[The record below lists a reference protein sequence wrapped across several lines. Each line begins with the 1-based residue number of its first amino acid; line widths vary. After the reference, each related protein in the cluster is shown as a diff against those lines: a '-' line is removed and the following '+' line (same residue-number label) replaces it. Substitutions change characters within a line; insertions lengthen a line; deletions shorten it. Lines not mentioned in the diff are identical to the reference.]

1 MSHPVPGCWSLR
13 AARLGVLAAV
23 LIAGA
28 LPALAAETTFPFDR
42 ELLLDAR
49 PMKGGKRVPM
59 LTIGPSG
66 ETAIDLWCNSIKA
79 QIAVA
84 ADTITITTGDK
95 TNQQCAPER
104 MRGDDDLL
112 AALVAVTNWRRVDDV
127 LTLRGSK
134 TLRFRAATH

>member
-1 MSHPVPGCWSLR
+1 MSCPVPARRNLR
-13 AARLGVLAAV
+13 AACFGVLAV
-23 LIAGA
+23 IIAGA
-28 LPALAAETTFPFDR
+28 LPALAAETGFPFDR

-49 PMKGGKRVPM
+49 PMKGAKRVPM

-84 ADTITITTGDK
+84 ADTITIMTGDK
-95 TNQQCAPER
+95 TNLQCAPER

-127 LTLRGSK
+127 LTLRGPK
-134 TLRFRAATH
+134 TLRFRTATH